1 MKIYTK
7 TGDLGETSLLG
18 GKRVKKSNP
27 RIDAYG
33 TVDELNSYIGLLIS
47 LDINEDRKKLLAQIQ
62 NNLFVIGSHLACA
75 PDKKIEDLPL
85 LENNTII
92 ELENQIDE
100 MTKVLP
106 EMKNF
111 ILPGGNQQISF
122 CHITRCVCRRAERC
136 VVELNENEKVEPIL
150 IQYLNRLSDYLF
162 ILARKIGQETNTLE
176 TPWKSK

>member
-47 LDINEDRKKLLAQIQ
+47 LDDQEDRKKLLAQIQ
-62 NNLFVIGSHLACA
+62 NNLFVMGSHLACA
-75 PDKKIEDLPL
+75 SDKKTDNLPV
-85 LENNTII
+85 LENSSII

-100 MTKVLP
+100 MTNLLP

-111 ILPGGNQQISF
+111 ILPGGNQHISF
-122 CHITRCVCRRAERC
+122 CHIARCVCRRAERC
-136 VVELNENEKVEPIL
+136 VVELNEIEKVESIL
-150 IQYLNRLSDYLF
+150 IQYLNRLSDYIF
-162 ILARKIGQETNTLE
+162 VLARKIGQETNTPE
-176 TPWKSK
+176 IPWKSK